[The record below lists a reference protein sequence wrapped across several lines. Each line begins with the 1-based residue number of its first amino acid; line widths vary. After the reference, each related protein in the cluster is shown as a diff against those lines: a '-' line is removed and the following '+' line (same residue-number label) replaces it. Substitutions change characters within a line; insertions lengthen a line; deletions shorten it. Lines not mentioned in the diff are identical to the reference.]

1 MSDETNT
8 APEYAPPGVLGV
20 PGVIGPDQAQPSEKP
35 PTQSFSPTGTDF
47 TSVAAMQKSALDRMA
62 RLPEHPPFQMFIEQ
76 IEPNEAQINSVR
88 YATERG
94 IAAIGRMGEDAFIAS
109 YVEWWTAKG
118 YWKDEDPFGGAPAG
132 SADA

>member
-1 MSDETNT
+1 M
-8 APEYAPPGVLGV
+8 PGLTS
-20 PGVIGPDQAQPSEKP
+20 PAADQVMPAEKP
-35 PTQSFSPTGTDF
+35 PTQSFSPAGTDF
-47 TSVAAMQKSALDRMA
+47 TSVAAMQKSARDRMA

-76 IEPNEAQINSVR
+76 AEPNEAQINSVK

-118 YWKDEDPFGGAPAG
+118 YWKDEDPFGARAKP
-132 SADA
+132 